1 MNLMMNE
8 KSAVDD
14 YDYDYYDDVVEL
26 LRKLR
31 RIFVVLFLTFSSH
44 SIFYLM

>member
-14 YDYDYYDDVVEL
+14 YDYNDDVEL
-26 LRKLR
+26 LRQLR
-31 RIFVVLFLTFSSH
+31 KIFVSYFLIT
-44 SIFYLM
+44 